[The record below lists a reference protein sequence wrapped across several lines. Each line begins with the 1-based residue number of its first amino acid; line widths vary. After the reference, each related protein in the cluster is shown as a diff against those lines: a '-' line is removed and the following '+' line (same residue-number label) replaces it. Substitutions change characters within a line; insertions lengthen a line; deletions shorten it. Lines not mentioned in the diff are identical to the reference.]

1 MLQKGNFWYP
11 KYLYITEADLNED
24 KNMKKINKISALVL
38 TALFATMQI
47 SMAEPIDT
55 GLGNG
60 LGGAVINSADGGFAG
75 VETGTNSATLNFTGD
90 SHVNW
95 NTLNLN
101 SDETLNFNATNGATG
116 VTVLNTVSSG
126 MSSIYGQ
133 ITSNAGI
140 GKVIISNPNGI
151 LFDGARFTAT
161 GGDISLTT
169 QPLSAAFTNGQIDIS
184 KVGTDNAV
192 GVVTI
197 KDSDFSTSGEFNILA
212 PSVSVSNSHVA
223 AGKGF
228 YMVTANGQDYLSTGN
243 TAPEDAVKL
252 EAVNVD
258 GNVYIVSG
266 KGYVKTTNGGTINGN
281 LNIKSDDSVVLN
293 YNDGGKVLNVKGD
306 VNAKA
311 NGWAMYAR
319 NTIVDGNLNM
329 ENGGGFLEVGNVR
342 VGKDMNLKT
351 TPESE
356 NAYGY
361 KHFVHVVGNNE
372 VKGNATIESK
382 DNIHIGNYDFDEQ
395 ALLKGNFKVGGT
407 LTAHAKD
414 GHVAVTINTQAD
426 KINLKSDNL
435 NIIAS
440 DKATL
445 TANEYQFSSNGYI
458 GAISDYTKEDGTV
471 LTADEQFVA
480 LMENYKYIPRDIKSH
495 NYMNIAGGEVSKI
508 NTRNDAQVYIASKGD
523 MQLTGANAGDINLT
537 AYGSRIDITGDVH
550 AKNINVG
557 NETDVLKVDFPGRDY
572 TLNYTNIRDGKV
584 VTVKPDEVITYELTD
599 APTGHNAGHSID
611 EERTDTTYLIGP
623 GYDPVPP
630 PPTPEPVVPSNP
642 SVDPEAERNLM
653 TQWVPEDATAAPINT
668 PVAYAADLDDD
679 DLDKA
684 VRKNVD
690 GSVTVVRAFPMVD

>member
-1 MLQKGNFWYP
+1 MRM
-11 KYLYITEADLNED
+11 
-24 KNMKKINKISALVL
+24 KNMKKINKISALAL
-38 TALFATMQI
+38 TAMFAVMQI

-60 LGGAVINSADGGFAG
+60 LGGAVINNANGGFAG

-95 NTLNLN
+95 NSLNLN
-101 SDETLNFNATNGATG
+101 SNETLNFNATNGATG

-140 GKVIISNPNGI
+140 GKVIISNPNGV

-161 GGDISLTT
+161 GGDIALTT
-169 QPLSAAFTNGQIDIS
+169 QPLSASFVNGQIDIS
-184 KVGTDNAV
+184 KVDTTNAV

-212 PSVSVSNSHVA
+212 PSVSVSNSNIT

-243 TAPEDAVKL
+243 TAPQDAVKL
-252 EAVNVD
+252 EAVNID
-258 GNVYIVSG
+258 GDVYIVSG

-293 YNDGGKVLNVKGD
+293 YTDGGKVLNVKGD

-319 NTIVDGNLNM
+319 NTIVDGDLNM

-351 TPESE
+351 VAESE
-356 NAYGY
+356 NPYGY
-361 KHFVHVVGNNE
+361 KHFTHVVGKNE

-395 ALLKGNFKVGGT
+395 ALLKGNLKVGGT
-407 LTAHAKD
+407 LTAHSKD

-435 NIIAS
+435 NVISS
-440 DKATL
+440 DKAML

-471 LTADEQFVA
+471 ITADQQFVS
-480 LMENYKYIPRDIKSH
+480 LMENYTYIPKDIKSH

-508 NTRNDAQVYIASKGD
+508 DTRTDAQVFIASQGD

-572 TLNYTNIRDGKV
+572 TLNYTNIRDGQV

-611 EERTDTTYLIGP
+611 EERTNTTYLIGP

-630 PPTPEPVVPSNP
+630 PPTPDPVTP
-642 SVDPEAERNLM
+642 DPEAERNLM
-653 TQWVPEDATAAPINT
+653 AQWVPEDATAAPINT

-679 DLDKA
+679 ELDKA

-690 GSVTVVRAFPMVD
+690 GSVTVVRAFPMMD